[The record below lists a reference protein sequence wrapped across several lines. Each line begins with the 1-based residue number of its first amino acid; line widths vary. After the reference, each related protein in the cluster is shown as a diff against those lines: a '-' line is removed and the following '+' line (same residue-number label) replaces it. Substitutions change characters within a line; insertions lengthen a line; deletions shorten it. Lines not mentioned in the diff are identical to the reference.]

1 MMRKWFLTATVAAV
15 LGAGVASAAAPALPL
30 EQILARNAAA
40 RGGADAWRKVN
51 TLEMIGKMDAN
62 KPISSRP
69 DYHPP
74 AAGAQRRV
82 GGGAAAPGA
91 ENDPDRVIQLPFR
104 MQMMRPRK
112 TRLEI
117 DFNGATA
124 VQIYDG
130 TQGVKIRP
138 YLGRSTPEPYT
149 SAELKLAAQ
158 EQELDG
164 PLIDSARKGTRV
176 ALEGVEAVHG
186 RDAYKL
192 QLTLR
197 GGAVRHVWVDAASF
211 LDVQIDGTRTL
222 DGKPHAVA
230 TYLSDYRAVDGLMI
244 PMRAETS
251 IAGVPGATALV
262 IDQVSVNPRIDAARF
277 SVALPSTP
285 AGGAATRTVAAATAP
300 GLH

>member
-1 MMRKWFLTATVAAV
+1 MMRNWMLTTTAAAV
-15 LGAGVASAAAPALPL
+15 LAAGVASAAAPALPL

-40 RGGADAWRKVN
+40 RGGTEAWRKV
-51 TLEMIGKMDAN
+51 TSLEMSGKMDAN
-62 KPISSRP
+62 KPMSSRP

-74 AAGAQRRV
+74 AQAAHPRAAA
-82 GGGAAAPGA
+82 GAAAAGA
-91 ENDPDRVIQLPFR
+91 GTGAADDPNRVIELPFR
-104 MQMMRPRK
+104 LQMMRPRK

-117 DFNGATA
+117 DFHGATA

-138 YLGRSTPEPYT
+138 FLGRTTPEPYT
-149 SAELKLAAQ
+149 RAELELAAQ

-164 PLIDSARKGTRV
+164 PLIDHARKGTQI
-176 ALEGVEAVHG
+176 ALDGVESVHG

-192 QLTLR
+192 RLTLR

-211 LDVQIDGTRTL
+211 LDVQIDGARTL
-222 DGKPHAVA
+222 DGKPHAEA
-230 TYLSDYRAVDGLMI
+230 TYLTDYRAVDGLMV

-262 IDQVSVNPRIDAARF
+262 IDRVTVNPRIDAARF
-277 SVALPSTP
+277 RVAAP
-285 AGGAATRTVAAATAP
+285 AVAATTAP